1 VAWPSRVGL
10 IVAILVAIV
19 PGRAKAQLSGEHQL
33 IAFGLKSGS
42 QVPPGAFLVPTFLD
56 WDVDWIKDRDGTEIP
71 IGGLAVRSLALLTWV
86 VTPKKVLGGNYG
98 FLLVVPLV
106 SSELEFPRLG
116 LQTGSGLGLAD
127 IYVQP
132 INLGWHTQRADYM
145 AGLAFYAP
153 TGSYEPNGRDN
164 KGLGMW
170 SFELSAGAT
179 LYIDPKKQWHFSA
192 LGFYEIHTNKQD
204 QDLKVGNIMSVE
216 GGLGGTFL
224 KGDLNVGVA
233 YGAQWKI
240 TDDGGADF
248 PSTLLPGRNHIY
260 TVGPEA
266 TFTGFYKPP
275 WIASLTA
282 RYLWDVG
289 AVSSFEGKR
298 LIIFLTLGRLHV
310 APGGTAAPS
319 E

>member
-1 VAWPSRVGL
+1 MTWVRRVGL
-10 IVAILVAIV
+10 ALIALLAIV
-19 PGRAKAQLSGEHQL
+19 PGRAEAQLSGEHAL
-33 IAFGLKSGS
+33 TAFGLKAAS
-42 QVPPGAFLVPTFLD
+42 QPPPGFFLAPTFFD
-56 WDVDWIKDRDGTEIP
+56 WDVDRIKNRDGTEIP
-71 IGGLAVRSLALLTWV
+71 IPGLAVRSLAFFGWV
-86 VTPKKVLGGNYG
+86 VTPKKLLGGNYG
-98 FLLVVPLV
+98 FQVIVPLI

-132 INLGWHTQRADYM
+132 INLGWHTERIDYM

-153 TGSYEPNGRDN
+153 TGSYEPNGNDN

-170 SFELSAGAT
+170 SFELSGGAT
-179 LYIDPKKQWHFSA
+179 FYIDPKKQWHFSA

-204 QDLKVGNIMSVE
+204 QDLKVGNIMTVE

-224 KGDLNVGVA
+224 KGGLNVGVI

-240 TDDGGADF
+240 TDDSGTDF
-248 PSTLLPGRNHIY
+248 PSALLPGRNHIY
-260 TVGPEA
+260 TIGPEA
-266 TFTGFYKPP
+266 TLVGFYKPP

-289 AVSSFEGKR
+289 AQSSFEGKR
-298 LIIFLTLGRLHV
+298 LIIFVTLGRLHIP
-310 APGGTAAPS
+310 PGGAAAP